1 EELPRHTGVVV
12 LPRVGDGLGVARAE
26 GAGERGE
33 LDELGAPPGDRE
45 DVHAA
50 CGMRAESNAPPAAVP
65 SATSAGPTQ
74 TSARRRRV
82 GAILAL
88 YLRTAHAN
96 GRPSAP
102 PLPRRPRRPPP
113 RRARPRPRRRRDGDR
128 PRRP

>member
-1 EELPRHTGVVV
+1 EPPRHTGVVV

-33 LDELGAPPGDRE
+33 LDELGARPDDGE

-65 SATSAGPTQ
+65 AAPSAGPPQ

-88 YLRTAHAN
+88 YLPPAHAHA
-96 GRPSAP
+96 RPDAP

-113 RRARPRPRRRRDGDR
+113 RRARPRPGRRRG
-128 PRRP
+128 